1 MFVESYSDASADVI
15 DIDDAVRITF
25 THPVNAFDPALSLC
39 LRPQPWPDAP
49 TGTTEARLA
58 GSFELIEDDFGSFNT
73 LEFVGDWRLEYG
85 RTYELTLNHVSSI
98 GGSVIENTTP
108 SMVFHTFR
116 PRLLDSDRLTDRVWD
131 LEVTGMRNL
140 LMGGSVSG
148 LI

>member
-1 MFVESYSDASADVI
+1 MPAQMSI

-49 TGTTEARLA
+49 AGTTEACLA

-108 SMVFHTFR
+108 SMVFLPSVRACSTAIGSR
-116 PRLLDSDRLTDRVWD
+116 
-131 LEVTGMRNL
+131 TG
-140 LMGGSVSG
+140 SG
-148 LI
+148 TSWSQACATC